1 MEFWKRGGCSVHF
14 TCERKTTQ
22 GQHSTTLWHHII
34 LGGNYVNAITM
45 TGFGTYVPIVQRT
58 TTLRLQWLLMIE
70 WNVVVN
76 MHMDFNGLFLFVYSI
91 DL

>member
-1 MEFWKRGGCSVHF
+1 LYTLHAKEKQHKDNTVQHF
-14 TCERKTTQ
+14 
-22 GQHSTTLWHHII
+22 GSTLSS
-34 LGGNYVNAITM
+34 GGNYVNAITM

-76 MHMDFNGLFLFVYSI
+76 MHMDFNGLFLFV
-91 DL
+91 

>member
-1 MEFWKRGGCSVHF
+1 
-14 TCERKTTQ
+14 
-22 GQHSTTLWHHII
+22 
-34 LGGNYVNAITM
+34 M